1 MLAYYQENIA
11 TVSDNNEIVPLSE
24 KVEKEIEQDIPKSI
38 GRVIPENNNTL
49 HQRSINSVLT
59 IQENTFSKKLKKSI
73 KLDQVISFRKKIE
86 QDQCISLQKWEGY
99 VLEVNEIVFKAHL
112 ADLNLNDPDEET
124 ELPIEEVSP
133 EDIDLLK
140 PGAIFYWSIGYFDKL
155 SGQRQRYSELRFQR
169 IPKWSKEELKI
180 VKNKA
185 DELNKQLKWGK

>member
-140 PGAIFYWSIGYFDKL
+140 PGAILYWIIGYFDKL